1 MLQTSNFF
9 SFSFRFYFAV
19 YKTFTNVL
27 YSNQKTNTNKNKVY
41 IKIFTVVKCRQL
53 VEDHVGLSPSDF
65 KNELFR
71 FLNVIIVFYKLFET

>member
-27 YSNQKTNTNKNKVY
+27 YNNQKTNTNKNKVY
-41 IKIFTVVKCRQL
+41 IKIFTVVKYKAMWAYHQ
-53 VEDHVGLSPSDF
+53 
-65 KNELFR
+65 
-71 FLNVIIVFYKLFET
+71 VILKMGYFVF